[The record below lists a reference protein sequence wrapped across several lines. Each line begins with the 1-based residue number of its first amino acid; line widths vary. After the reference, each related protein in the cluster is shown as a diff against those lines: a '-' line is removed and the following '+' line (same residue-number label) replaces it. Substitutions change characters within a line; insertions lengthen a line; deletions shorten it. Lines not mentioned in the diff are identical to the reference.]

1 MDRLS
6 ERTILIAGA
15 TSAAG
20 VATARAL
27 HSAGATVLVAGSN
40 AARLNERL
48 GFAHGRYEVDLTD
61 HTAVHALSKVI
72 EQERGALD
80 GLIHLVGGW
89 RGGKGLAGQTDD
101 DWDFLHHNVITTL
114 RNTTRVF
121 NEALLASP
129 AGRVAIVSAT
139 AVGSPSASSA
149 NYVTAKAAAEAWL
162 SCVAAGFTAAQSA
175 HKTNPLPQ
183 RAAALTWVIKAF
195 VDDAARAANPEK
207 AYPGFTDVAD
217 LGAAAIDLFTADAAL
232 INGTRRS
239 LVPAG

>member
-1 MDRLS
+1 MDSLS
-6 ERTILIAGA
+6 ELTILIAGA

-27 HSAGATVLVAGSN
+27 HGAGATVLVAGSN
-40 AARLNERL
+40 AARLNEHL
-48 GFAHGRYEVDLTD
+48 GFAHGRYEVDLAD
-61 HTAVHALSKVI
+61 HAAVHALAKVI
-72 EQERGALD
+72 EQERGPLD

-89 RGGKGLAGQTDD
+89 RGGKSLAGQSDE
-101 DWDFLHHNVITTL
+101 DWDFLHRHVLTTL

-121 NEALLASP
+121 NDALLASP

-162 SCVAAGFTAAQSA
+162 SCVAAGFNSAQSA
-175 HKTNPLPQ
+175 NKANPVPQ

-195 VDDAARAANPEK
+195 VDDAARAANPQK
-207 AYPGFTDVAD
+207 AYPGFTDVKA
-217 LGAAAIDLFTADAAL
+217 LGAAAIELFTADAAL

-239 LVPAG
+239 LVPAS